1 MAIENSQKPP
11 LWLGIETLPRRGPR
25 LFLLL
30 VGGVV
35 VAVVLYWQVFETR
48 FYRAAIPA
56 QIGLTFG
63 FATMGSNISLWGAAF
78 AFDRK
83 ACGGAIFDLSN
94 TTVATIRE
102 RGLDF
107 FSDARQGR
115 GYTEKTDRNFHYYS
129 YQPWQTTPLAP
140 EWTANGTWL
149 GLNCMYLRNSV
160 LRSILSAAKTHELV
174 LHNRPK

>member
-1 MAIENSQKPP
+1 MFAACRLVSVSFNRRTPMAIENSQKPP
-11 LWLGIETLPRRGPR
+11 LWLGIETLLRCGPR
-25 LFLLL
+25 LLLLL
-30 VGGVV
+30 VGGAV
-35 VAVVLYWQVFETR
+35 VAAVLYWQVFETR

-63 FATMGSNISLWGAAF
+63 FATTGSNVSLWGAAF

-107 FSDARQGR
+107 FQGCPSRTRIHGKDRPQLSLLFLPTVADDTFGARMDC
-115 GYTEKTDRNFHYYS
+115 KRNVVGS
-129 YQPWQTTPLAP
+129 
-140 EWTANGTWL
+140 
-149 GLNCMYLRNSV
+149 
-160 LRSILSAAKTHELV
+160 EL
-174 LHNRPK
+174 HIPKK